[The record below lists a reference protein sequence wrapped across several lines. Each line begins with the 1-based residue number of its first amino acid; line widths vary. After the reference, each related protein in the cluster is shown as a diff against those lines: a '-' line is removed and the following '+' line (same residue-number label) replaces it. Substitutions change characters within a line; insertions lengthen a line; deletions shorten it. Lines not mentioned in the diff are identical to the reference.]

1 MHLLAIVVQTETGES
16 KSIWLEDIFND
27 HNYYFRKSITLQ
39 LGIEWYSYIKNTG
52 WSMLQTENA
61 HFINKQ
67 VKQDYNKKI

>member
-1 MHLLAIVVQTETGES
+1 MI
-16 KSIWLEDIFND
+16 III
-27 HNYYFRKSITLQ
+27 YFRKSITLQ
-39 LGIEWYSYIKNTG
+39 LGIEWHSYIKNTG